1 MSGRGHDAARMN
13 QADGVAPRRASLRV
27 LRVLTRPNLG
37 GPTRQAIALWHALAE
52 RSVATLLV
60 TGSVGAGETLLSP
73 AAHGVPALTFDE
85 ALRAGRDAV
94 GWLQIPELGRRLAPW
109 ADHRAARALRTLLR
123 SHVPDVVHTH
133 TSKAGWLGRRAA
145 RVVPGARLVHTFHGH
160 VLQDYFPAPF
170 GWLLARLERRLARCT
185 DVLCAVSDSCA
196 DELAAAGVAPRAR
209 FVVVPPAVAVPPAM
223 PRASARA
230 ALGIPPDQP
239 RVVCAGRLVPIK
251 RVGDF
256 VAAVAQVAGLHG
268 DVVGDGPEHAA
279 LAARAAAVAHGRVQ
293 LWPGRPSLPGEL
305 SAYDA
310 LVLPSV
316 REGLPL
322 VAVEA
327 FAAGVPVVGYD
338 VPGVRDV
345 VRLGGGT
352 LVPAAAGPAGLAAAL
367 QQLLADE
374 RVRAQAVA
382 AGRAALARFAPAAV
396 AAELEELYRAGRS
409 GGGSCPAAGL
419 D

>member
-1 MSGRGHDAARMN
+1 MNDACGA
-13 QADGVAPRRASLRV
+13 APSRAPLRV

-73 AAHGVPALTFDE
+73 AAHGVPVLTWND

-94 GWLQIPELGRRLAPW
+94 GWLQLPELGRRLSPW
-109 ADHRAARALRTLLR
+109 ADHQAAQALRTLLR
-123 SHVPDVVHTH
+123 SHGPDVVHTH

-170 GWLLARLERRLARCT
+170 GWLLARLERRLAART

-196 DELAAAGVAPRAR
+196 DELAAAGVAPRER

-223 PRASARA
+223 PREQARA
-230 ALGIPPDQP
+230 ALGIPSDQR

-256 VAAVAQVAGLHG
+256 VAAVAMVEGLWG
-268 DVVGDGPEHAA
+268 DVVGDGREHATLAAEAAA
-279 LAARAAAVAHGRVQ
+279 LAPDRVR
-293 LWPGRPSLPGEL
+293 LWPGRPSLPSEL
-305 SAYDA
+305 AAYDA

-338 VPGVRDV
+338 VPGVRDA

-352 LVPAAAGPAGLAAAL
+352 LVPPAAGPAGLAAAL
-367 QQLLADE
+367 RELLADD

-396 AAELEELYRAGRS
+396 AAQLDGLYRVGSHA
-409 GGGSCPAAGL
+409 GGSCLVARP

>member
-1 MSGRGHDAARMN
+1 M
-13 QADGVAPRRASLRV
+13 RV
-27 LRVLTRPNLG
+27 LRLLTRPNLG
-37 GPTRQAIALWHALAE
+37 GPTRQAIALWHALAA
-52 RSVATLLV
+52 RSVETLLV

-73 AAHGVPALTFDE
+73 AEHGVPVLGWDE
-85 ALRAGRDAV
+85 ALRAGRTAV
-94 GWLQIPELGRRLAPW
+94 GWLQIPELGRRLSPW
-109 ADHRAARALRTLLR
+109 ADHRAARALRTLLQ

-145 RVVPGARLVHTFHGH
+145 RVVPTARLVHTFHGH

-170 GWLLARLERRLARCT
+170 GWLLARLERRLAART

-196 DELAAAGVAPRAR
+196 DELAAAGVAPRER
-209 FVVVPPAVAVPPAM
+209 FVVVPPAVAVPAAM
-223 PRASARA
+223 PRAEARA
-230 ALGIPPDQP
+230 ALGIPLDQR

-256 VAAVAQVAGLHG
+256 VAAVAQVEGLYG
-268 DVVGDGPEHAA
+268 DVVGDGPLRTA
-279 LAARAAAVAHGRVQ
+279 LAAQAATRAPGRVR
-293 LWPGRPSLPGEL
+293 LVPGRPGLPSEL

-338 VPGVRDV
+338 VPGVRDA

-352 LVPAAAGPAGLAAAL
+352 LVPVAAGPAGLAAAL
-367 QQLLADE
+367 RELLGSA
-374 RVRAQAVA
+374 RVLAQAIAV
-382 AGRAALARFAPAAV
+382 GRAALARFAPSAV
-396 AAELEELYRAGRS
+396 AAELEGLYRAGRS
-409 GGGSCPAAGL
+409 AGGSCRGDRP

>member
-1 MSGRGHDAARMN
+1 M
-13 QADGVAPRRASLRV
+13 RV

-60 TGSVGAGETLLSP
+60 TGSVDAGETLLSP
-73 AAHGVPALTFDE
+73 AEHGVPGIAWEE

-94 GWLQIPELGRRLAPW
+94 GWLQIPELGRRLSPW
-109 ADHRAARALRTLLR
+109 ADHRAARALRTLLQR
-123 SHVPDVVHTH
+123 FVPDVVHTH

-145 RVVPGARLVHTFHGH
+145 RVVPTARLVHTFHGH
-160 VLQDYFPAPF
+160 VLQDYFKAPF
-170 GWLLARLERRLARCT
+170 GWMLARLERHLAART

-196 DELAAAGVAPRAR
+196 DELAAAGVASRAR
-209 FVVVPPAVAVPPAM
+209 FVVVPPAVSVPPAM
-223 PRASARA
+223 SRAEARA
-230 ALGIPPDQP
+230 ALGIPRDQL

-256 VAAVAQVAGLHG
+256 VAAVAQVEDLCG
-268 DVVGDGPEHAA
+268 DVVGDGPLHAA
-279 LAARAAAVAHGRVQ
+279 LAVQAATLAKDRVR
-293 LWPGRPSLPGEL
+293 LVPGRPSLPSEL

-338 VPGVRDV
+338 VPGVRDA

-352 LVPAAAGPAGLAAAL
+352 LVPPVAGPAGLAAAL
-367 QQLLADE
+367 QELLADA
-374 RVRAQAVA
+374 RIRARAVA

-396 AAELEELYRAGRS
+396 AAELEALYRAGRP
-409 GGGSCPAAGL
+409 GGGSCLTASP

>member
-1 MSGRGHDAARMN
+1 M
-13 QADGVAPRRASLRV
+13 RV
-27 LRVLTRPNLG
+27 LRILTRPNLG
-37 GPTRQAIALWHALAE
+37 GPTRQAIALWHALTE
-52 RSVATLLV
+52 QSVATLLV
-60 TGSVGAGETLLSP
+60 TGAVGAGETLLSP
-73 AAHGVPALTFDE
+73 AEHGVPVIGWDE

-94 GWLQIPELGRRLAPW
+94 GWLQLPELGRRLAPW
-109 ADHRAARALRTLLR
+109 ADLRAMRALRTLLR

-145 RVVPGARLVHTFHGH
+145 RVVPGVRLVHTFHGH

-170 GWLLARLERRLARCT
+170 GWLLARLERRLARRT

-209 FVVVPPAVAVPPAM
+209 FVVVPPAVAVPPGL
-223 PRASARA
+223 AREQA
-230 ALGIPPDQP
+230 RVVLGIPADQL

-256 VAAVAQVAGLHG
+256 VAAVAQVEGLYG
-268 DVVGDGPEHAA
+268 DVVGDGPEHAV
-279 LAARAAAVAHGRVQ
+279 LARAAASAQGRVR
-293 LWPGRPSLPGEL
+293 LWPGRPGLPSEL

-338 VPGVRDV
+338 VPGVRDA

-367 QQLLADE
+367 RQLLASHQL
-374 RVRAQAVA
+374 RAQAVA

-396 AAELEELYRAGRS
+396 AAELDALYRVGCSA
-409 GGGSCPAAGL
+409 GGSCRDEPR